1 MGSIR
6 RRESMINYLR
16 NKVRK
21 VALTI
26 TLTALVALVF
36 SLVAFAQKSVE
47 QKVSFYLDGKVG
59 NEVVKKGTYTVI
71 IPEADQGAFEIKVGK
86 KTITAQFTK
95 RQNKEESEADKMT
108 YRDNGDGT
116 RAIASIT
123 PRGRKFT
130 LLLQDGGVAS
140 K

>member
-1 MGSIR
+1 MIKYS
-6 RRESMINYLR
+6 REKIGRVMLTLAAVLAFS
-16 NKVRK
+16 V
-21 VALTI
+21 VAI
-26 TLTALVALVF
+26 
-36 SLVAFAQKSVE
+36 AQQTVE

-59 NEVVKKGTYTVI
+59 DELVKKGTYTLV

-86 KTITAQFTK
+86 KTVTAQFTK
-95 RQNKEESEADKMT
+95 RQNKEEAEADRMT

-116 RAIASIT
+116 RTIATIT

-130 LLLQDGGVAS
+130 LLLQDSGVAS

>member
-1 MGSIR
+1 ML
-6 RRESMINYLR
+6 NYSR
-16 NKVRK
+16 KKIGKVG
-21 VALTI
+21 LT
-26 TLTALVALVF
+26 LVAVLAF
-36 SLVAFAQKSVE
+36 SIVAIAQQPVE

-59 NEVVKKGTYTVI
+59 NEVVKKGTYTVV
-71 IPEADQGAFEIKVGK
+71 IPEDDQGAFEIKVGK

-95 RQNKEESEADKMT
+95 RQNNEEAEADKMT

-116 RAIASIT
+116 RVIATIT

-130 LLLQDGGVAS
+130 LLLEESGVAS

>member
-1 MGSIR
+1 
-6 RRESMINYLR
+6 MIKYS
-16 NKVRK
+16 RK
-21 VALTI
+21 KIGRVALTLI
-26 TLTALVALVF
+26 AALAFGVVAM
-36 SLVAFAQKSVE
+36 AQQPVE

-59 NEVVKKGTYTVI
+59 DELVKQGTYTLV

-86 KTITAQFTK
+86 KTVTAQFTK
-95 RQNKEESEADKMT
+95 RQNKEEAGADKMT

-116 RAIASIT
+116 RTIATIT

-130 LLLQDGGVAS
+130 LLLQESGVAS

>member
-1 MGSIR
+1 ML
-6 RRESMINYLR
+6 NYSR
-16 NKVRK
+16 NKVGRL
-21 VALTI
+21 ALT
-26 TLTALVALVF
+26 LVA
-36 SLVAFAQKSVE
+36 AFAFSVIALAQNNVE

-59 NEVVKKGTYTVI
+59 NEVVKKGTYTVV

-86 KTITAQFTK
+86 KIITAQFTK
-95 RQNKEESEADKMT
+95 RQNKEEAEADKMT

-116 RAIASIT
+116 RTIATIT
-123 PRGRKFT
+123 PRGRRFT